1 MSASKVLI
9 VCWLVLAALSTATVV
24 LGNAGSTLLLAGA
37 VLAVA
42 LLKGWVIT
50 ERFMEMCHAPVMW
63 RLLMLGWPLVMAGGI
78 LLAMSL

>member
-63 RLLMLGWPLVMAGGI
+63 RLLMLGWPLVMAAGVI
-78 LLAMSL
+78 LTLV

>member
-9 VCWLVLAALSTATVV
+9 VCWLALAALSTATVV

-63 RLLMLGWPLVMAGGI
+63 RLLMLGWPLVMAAGVI
-78 LLAMSL
+78 LTLV